1 MVLTSTEA
9 NTLFLSKI
17 FLERSGARV
26 INSDSLNPPNP
37 DCAVCSPAVAR
48 VEIDPELATLE
59 HLIQGVLLAELGYGE
74 EVAITFGNQLIYDA
88 DFTDNLV
95 KRLSDLGIKNE
106 SIVTILDENE
116 PDTRVNLELVII
128 ER

>member
-1 MVLTSTEA
+1 M
-9 NTLFLSKI
+9 
-17 FLERSGARV
+17 

-37 DCAVCSPAVAR
+37 DCAVCSPAVAQ

-59 HLIQGVLLAELGYGE
+59 HLIQDVLQMELGYGE
-74 EVAITFGNQLIYDA
+74 EVAVAFGNQLIYDA

-106 SIVTILDENE
+106 SIITILDENE
-116 PDTRVNLELVII
+116 LETRVNLELVII
-128 ER
+128 AR